1 MKTDVS
7 FLSGRKIEVYTA
19 TWCPDCRR
27 LDRWLEI
34 NGLPHEKVDIDKV
47 DGAAE
52 ELEES
57 TGKRGVPYIKVDG
70 TKWVRG
76 YHKELSTRFDPA
88 LLVRELQSA
97 VSA

>member
-1 MKTDVS
+1 MKSEVS
-7 FLSGRKIEVYTA
+7 FLADRKIEVYTA

-34 NGLPHEKVDIDKV
+34 NQVPHSKVDIDKT

-57 TGKRGVPYIKVDG
+57 TGKRGVPYIKIDG
-70 TKWVRG
+70 AKWVRG
-76 YHKELSTRFDPA
+76 YHKELATRFDPA
-88 LLVRELQSA
+88 LLVRELQAA
-97 VSA
+97 VR